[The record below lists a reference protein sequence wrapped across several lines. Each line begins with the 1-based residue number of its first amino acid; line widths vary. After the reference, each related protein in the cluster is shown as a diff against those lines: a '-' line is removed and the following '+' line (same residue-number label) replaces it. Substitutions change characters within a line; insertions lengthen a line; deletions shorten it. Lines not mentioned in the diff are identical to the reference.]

1 MKRMLGS
8 WMLFSLTSSLLAVS
22 LPERSVKYGFAT
34 KDYSIEMTVTF
45 FERYIGRR
53 LAFVSGVDPGT
64 EVCYSADGAT
74 GRCVEHFVGAVAVVR
89 YSVTLANGAP
99 PKSASIREYVTTS
112 AQSSGLP
119 QRAPFS
125 MTQKLVNG
133 TGTDI
138 QAFGYDEAP
147 LKRVSRTR
155 TRQQAQAML
164 WRLCRQ
170 ELYVNE
176 GTKPFAI
183 VEWKHTL
190 NRISIVQIYAPPD
203 GE

>member
-1 MKRMLGS
+1 ML
-8 WMLFSLTSSLLAVS
+8 LNLAAILQAS
-22 LPERSVKYGFAT
+22 PEPEVKYSFAT
-34 KDYSIEMTVTF
+34 KDYSIEMAITF
-45 FERYIGRR
+45 YEPYLGRP
-53 LAFVSGVDPGT
+53 LTFSSGTDPGK
-64 EVCYSADGAT
+64 ELCFSADGGT

-89 YSVTLANGAP
+89 YSVRVANGETP
-99 PKSASIREYVTTS
+99 RVASIREYVTVS

-125 MTQKLVNG
+125 IKQKLVNG
-133 TGTDI
+133 IGSDI

-155 TRQQAQAML
+155 TRKQAQAML

-170 ELYVNE
+170 KLYVNE
-176 GTKPFAI
+176 ETKPFAI

-190 NRISIVQIYAPPD
+190 NRISIVQIYAPSD